1 MGRAAVNR
9 ADRRAPDRQSTRHCA
24 GAGFR
29 LLISSAA
36 RWAIFGPGRGWI

>member
-9 ADRRAPDRQSTRHCA
+9 APDQQSTHCP

-29 LLISSAA
+29 LLIRSTA